1 MKRVLAASLCVLSLQ
16 ASAIDWDGGEN
27 GNISQII
34 QNVKDI
40 RAKTVDGSIGISADD
55 LKRQLDKLNADGV
68 LIKSSVEEILV
79 WLEHRRG
86 PFLQFK
92 GNDCGSGSPC
102 ADFRQRLK
110 RFAGDMSALSTRFP
124 AIEKVGLG
132 DGDFTERVIEIL
144 PPFALFGFHQVMER
158 VAGWED
164 IPLDLLD
171 VYDEIADP
179 EAFSISFFEPSASAR
194 QAAST
199 SQATTAQNT
208 PTQAF
213 CEKRADRV
221 DNATDP
227 IRLNRIKSAGFALK
241 TAVDVWSEFAPDK
254 FGASL
259 VGEGVYGI
267 PLFAKP
273 IVKAIKGAIEVIQFQ
288 IETYRQNLG
297 VCRNRLREIETH
309 LAQCIPFAEYKQ
321 QAANDEAY
329 ALVEKKVDDFEAASG
344 QSQSP
349 TGPGRKQPPSARAYL
364 DDAAAHRAN
373 EEWGA
378 AYSDLCRAYQRL
390 GT

>member
-1 MKRVLAASLCVLSLQ
+1 MKRILAAFLCVFSLQ
-16 ASAIDWDGGEN
+16 ANAIDWDGGEG

-40 RAKTVDGSIGISADD
+40 RAKTIDGSIGISADD

-68 LIKSSVEEILV
+68 LIKSSVEEIIV

-92 GNDCGSGSPC
+92 GNNCGSGSPC

-132 DGDFTERVIEIL
+132 DGDFSEQVIEIL
-144 PPFALFGFHQVMER
+144 PPFILFGFHQVMER

-179 EAFSISFFEPSASAR
+179 EAFSISFFEPSTAAR
-194 QAAST
+194 QASST
-199 SQATTAQNT
+199 SQATSAQST
-208 PTQAF
+208 PTRNF

-241 TAVDVWSEFAPDK
+241 TAVDVWSEFATDEV
-254 FGASL
+254 GASL
-259 VGEGVYGI
+259 IGEGFYGI
-267 PLFAKP
+267 PVFTKP
-273 IVKAIKGAIEVIQFQ
+273 IMKAIKGAIEVIQFQ

-297 VCRNRLREIETH
+297 VCRNQLREIETH
-309 LAQCIPFAEYKQ
+309 LAQCIQFAEYKQ

-329 ALVEKKVDDFEAASG
+329 ALVEKKVEQFEAEAVQP
-344 QSQSP
+344 QSQQ
-349 TGPGRKQPPSARAYL
+349 GPWRKQPPTARGYL
-364 DDAAAHRAN
+364 DEAAAHRAN
-373 EEWGA
+373 QEWGA
-378 AYSDLCRAYQRL
+378 AFSDLCRAYQRL